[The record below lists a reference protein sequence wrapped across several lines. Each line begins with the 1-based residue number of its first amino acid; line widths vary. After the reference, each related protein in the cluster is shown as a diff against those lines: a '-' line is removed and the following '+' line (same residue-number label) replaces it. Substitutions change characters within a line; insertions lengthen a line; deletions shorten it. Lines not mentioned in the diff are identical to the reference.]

1 MSQKDFLKNQ
11 RQRLESRL
19 HQLWGNSQAGDYDKR
34 EWEVF
39 QADLGEYF
47 SEVEKLI
54 ESNTDQKG

>member
-1 MSQKDFLKNQ
+1 
-11 RQRLESRL
+11 L

-54 ESNTDQKG
+54 ESSTDQKG